1 MNTEHNQATQKGKGN
16 KDKPASKLVMF
27 ITRLDESLY
36 EAVRVLSF
44 QHRKSRQEIVGEAI
58 ELLKVKYGEVSLA
71 ADIAKQ

>member
-27 ITRLDESLY
+27 STRLDESLY

-44 QHRKSRQEIVGEAI
+44 QYRKSRQEIVGEAI